1 MSESVSHQDIH
12 DKLTAAEHN
21 FEQRHGTLIKW
32 LVGVIFSVVA
42 VTMTQI
48 VSVAASL
55 AEVDG
60 TQELVLQSINRIDR
74 KLETQDRRIQD
85 ESREAEEDLKSHR
98 DEYHNKRI

>member
-1 MSESVSHQDIH
+1 MLDEISHKDIH
-12 DKLTAAEHN
+12 DKLEEVQHN
-21 FEQRHGTLIKW
+21 FEARHSTLIKW
-32 LVGVIFSVVA
+32 IVGVIISVVA

-60 TQELVLQSINRIDR
+60 TQELVLQSISRIDR
-74 KLETQDRRIQD
+74 KIERQDQRIQE

-98 DEYHNKRI
+98 QEYHP

>member
-1 MSESVSHQDIH
+1 MTEQISHKDIH
-12 DKLTAAEHN
+12 DKLEAAEHN
-21 FEQRHGTLIKW
+21 FEDRHNTLIKW
-32 LVGVIFSVVA
+32 LVGVIISVVA

-74 KLETQDRRIQD
+74 KLENQDTRIQE

-98 DEYHNKRI
+98 AEYHK